1 MIYRRG
7 NVYWC
12 EFVFNGRRYRGTTD
26 ILVGRGVP
34 GETPPKEKAKQVENA
49 KRHKLA
55 LEAAGIPQPDPPP
68 VLSDFATRFIKW
80 VSAQRAEKLR
90 TVAFYRTR
98 VGLLQKF
105 DALKNARLD
114 EINGQLIAKY
124 VEWRKG
130 CARTKV
136 MRKKSGLEYVEA
148 NHNVTVCA
156 INRELAVLRRMLR
169 VAREWDLLGAVPV
182 IHLLPGERQSDRILT
197 HTEED
202 IYLTG
207 APLPLRQ
214 FATIALDSGMRP
226 EEILRLR
233 WENVHFDPV
242 GDARFGYLH
251 NPHGKTTKARR
262 NLPMTARIKMLLE
275 MRHEAAGKPNLGYV
289 LSDDGREPVTYN
301 AIKCQHERTVRR
313 LKMAKFR
320 LYDLRHTFLTRLG
333 EANTD
338 PYTIQKIAGHSSIL
352 VSQRYVHPTPERVED
367 AVSRLDDYN
376 RRKAEELKA
385 KQRVS

>member
-1 MIYRRG
+1 MIYKRG
-7 NVYWC
+7 KTYWY

-26 ILVGRGVP
+26 IPVGRGIP
-34 GETPPKEKAKQVENA
+34 GDIPPKEKAKQIENA

-55 LEAAGIPQPDPPP
+55 MEAAGIPQPDPPP
-68 VLSDFATRFIKW
+68 MFSDFSTRFIKW
-80 VSAQRAEKLR
+80 VSAQRAEKPR

-114 EINGQLIAKY
+114 EVNGQLIAQY

-136 MRKKSGLEYVEA
+136 ICKKSGLEYAAA
-148 NHNVTVCA
+148 NRNVTVCA

-169 VAREWDLLGAVPV
+169 VAREWSLLSTVPV

-207 APLPLRQ
+207 APLQLRQ
-214 FATIALDSGMRP
+214 FATIALDTGMRP

-233 WENVHFDPV
+233 WENVHFEPV

-251 NPHGKTTKARR
+251 NPYGKTAKARR
-262 NLPMTARIKMLLE
+262 NLPMTARVKALLE
-275 MRHEAAGKPNLGYV
+275 MLHEAAAKPNLGYV
-289 LSDDGREPVTYN
+289 FLRM
-301 AIKCQHERTVRR
+301 VRS
-313 LKMAKFR
+313 
-320 LYDLRHTFLTRLG
+320 T
-333 EANTD
+333 
-338 PYTIQKIAGHSSIL
+338 S
-352 VSQRYVHPTPERVED
+352 PTTP
-367 AVSRLDDYN
+367 
-376 RRKAEELKA
+376 
-385 KQRVS
+385 